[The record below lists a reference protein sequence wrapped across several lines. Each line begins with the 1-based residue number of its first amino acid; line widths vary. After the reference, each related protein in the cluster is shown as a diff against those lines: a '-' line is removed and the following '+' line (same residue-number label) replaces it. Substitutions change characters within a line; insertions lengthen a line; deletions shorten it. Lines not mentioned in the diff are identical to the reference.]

1 MQNRYVCMYVAH
13 SSQPSVLLGWVKGM
27 GRGGEGSRAIE
38 LLIIKMVSTKHLSN
52 KGKNKLNQKTS
63 YM

>member
-1 MQNRYVCMYVAH
+1 VHVCSTFESTICTAWL
-13 SSQPSVLLGWVKGM
+13 SKGD
-27 GRGGEGSRAIE
+27 GEGGGEGSRAIE